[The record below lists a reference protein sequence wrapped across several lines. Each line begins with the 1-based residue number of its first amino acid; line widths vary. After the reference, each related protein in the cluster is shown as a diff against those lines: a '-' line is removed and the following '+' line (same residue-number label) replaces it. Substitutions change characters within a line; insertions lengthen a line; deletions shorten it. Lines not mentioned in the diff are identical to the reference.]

1 MNLVLVQ
8 LRTELRILLR
18 NGEQLLLIL
27 GIPVFLLV
35 FFGSVDVLPTG
46 DGAPI
51 DFLVPGI
58 IAVAVMSTSMVS
70 LGIST
75 GFQRSYGVFTR
86 LGLTP
91 LGTSR
96 LIVAKSLSIAVVEI
110 LQISLIIGVGMAMGW
125 RADASGLAAV
135 VAGVVGG
142 TLAFSGI
149 GLFLAGRLRAE
160 VNLATQNGLY
170 LVLLLTSGMI
180 IDTDSMPSIVD
191 STSKWLPAR
200 SLADVIRFHA
210 RGDVAEAQAW
220 LTLLVW
226 AVVAPLVAARAFR
239 WSETD

>member
-91 LGTSR
+91 LGSTR
-96 LIVAKSLSIAVVEI
+96 LIAAKSLAIAVVEI

-180 IDTDSMPSIVD
+180 INTDSMPSIVD

>member
-96 LIVAKSLSIAVVEI
+96 LIVAKSLAIAIVEVIQIALIFVV
-110 LQISLIIGVGMAMGW
+110 GVAMGW

>member
-91 LGTSR
+91 LGTFR
-96 LIVAKSLSIAVVEI
+96 LIVAKSLAIAIVEV
-110 LQISLIIGVGMAMGW
+110 LQIALIFVVGVAMGW